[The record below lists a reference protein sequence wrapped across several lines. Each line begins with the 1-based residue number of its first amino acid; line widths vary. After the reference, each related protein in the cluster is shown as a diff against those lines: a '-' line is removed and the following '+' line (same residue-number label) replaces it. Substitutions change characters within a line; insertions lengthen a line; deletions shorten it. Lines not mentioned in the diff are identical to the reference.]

1 MKRLAFQCLI
11 FIFSVS
17 IIVDTHA
24 VDIPLVG
31 TEFKLNTSP
40 PMHSIQAVPR
50 ESTWWQKRYNE
61 KILQAKESKIDLL
74 MLGDSI
80 SHGWEKKGASVW
92 SEFYQSRNAFNLGFS
107 GDRTEHVLWR
117 LRNGAVDNIQ
127 PKLTV
132 LMIGTNNTG
141 QRMDP
146 AEHTA
151 QGIKA
156 IISELKIRLPHS
168 KVLLLGVFPRQYS
181 PHNEMRIRN
190 KEINHLIEN
199 FKDEDHVYYLNINNI
214 FLRDDNVM
222 NKELMPDLLHPNKLG
237 YQRWA
242 EAIEPMINQLM
253 R

>member
-1 MKRLAFQCLI
+1 MKRLVFPSLI

-17 IIVDTHA
+17 IVVDLHA
-24 VDIPLVG
+24 VNVQSDESAL
-31 TEFKLNTSP
+31 KLNTSP
-40 PMHSIQAVPR
+40 PIHSIHAVPKKS
-50 ESTWWQKRYNE
+50 EWWQKRHIE
-61 KILQAKESKIDLL
+61 KILQAKKSKIDLL

-80 SHGWEKKGASVW
+80 SHFWEKRGASVW
-92 SEFYQSRNAFNLGFS
+92 TEFYQSRNAFNLGFS

-117 LRNGAVDNIQ
+117 LRNGAVENMQ

-141 QRMDP
+141 HRMDP

-156 IISELKIRLPHS
+156 IISELRTRLPHS
-168 KVLLLGVFPRQYS
+168 KILLLGVFPRHYS

-190 KEINHLIEN
+190 KDINNLIQS
-199 FKDEDHVYYLNINNI
+199 FKDEGHVYYLNINNI
-214 FLRDDNVM
+214 FLRNDNVM
-222 NKELMPDLLHPNKLG
+222 KEELMPDLLHPNASG
-237 YQRWA
+237 YQLWA
-242 EAIEPMINQLM
+242 ETMEPTINQLM